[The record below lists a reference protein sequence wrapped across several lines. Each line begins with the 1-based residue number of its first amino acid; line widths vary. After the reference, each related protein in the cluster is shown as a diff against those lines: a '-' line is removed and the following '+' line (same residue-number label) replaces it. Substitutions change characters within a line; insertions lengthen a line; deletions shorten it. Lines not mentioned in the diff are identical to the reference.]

1 MRKTLCPYCKHDE
14 AKTTKVP
21 NMECLKC
28 GKVAPYITRIRVR
41 PAKSLLMIA
50 ILSLFGC
57 GFNGNQKLETNDSKQ
72 QIEQTG
78 TSYTYIVVR
87 LEFIEQIRLLCL
99 DANPIEDFTTESQRN
114 KAVAQCTI
122 DNMAILNIN
131 LEQVDD
137 FTGQYCEDDAD
148 LSQYTPEQ
156 ISDILAACAALGGTN
171 APTP

>member
-1 MRKTLCPYCKHDE
+1 MNKL
-14 AKTTKVP
+14 
-21 NMECLKC
+21 
-28 GKVAPYITRIRVR
+28 I
-41 PAKSLLMIA
+41 LLLPLLLA
-50 ILSLFGC
+50 SC

-78 TSYTYIVVR
+78 TSYTYVVVR

-99 DANPIEDFTTESQRN
+99 DANPLEDFTSESQQK

-131 LEQVDD
+131 LAQVND
-137 FTGQYCEDDAD
+137 FTGQYCQDGAD

-156 ISDILAACAALGGTN
+156 VTDILAACAALGGTN

>member
-1 MRKTLCPYCKHDE
+1 MNKL
-14 AKTTKVP
+14 
-21 NMECLKC
+21 
-28 GKVAPYITRIRVR
+28 I
-41 PAKSLLMIA
+41 LLLPLLLA
-50 ILSLFGC
+50 SC

-78 TSYTYIVVR
+78 TSYTYVVVR

-99 DANPIEDFTTESQRN
+99 DANPLEDFTSESQQK
-114 KAVAQCTI
+114 KAIAQCTI

-131 LEQVDD
+131 LAQVDD
-137 FTGQYCEDDAD
+137 FTGQYCQDDAD

-156 ISDILAACAALGGTN
+156 VTDILAACAALGGTN